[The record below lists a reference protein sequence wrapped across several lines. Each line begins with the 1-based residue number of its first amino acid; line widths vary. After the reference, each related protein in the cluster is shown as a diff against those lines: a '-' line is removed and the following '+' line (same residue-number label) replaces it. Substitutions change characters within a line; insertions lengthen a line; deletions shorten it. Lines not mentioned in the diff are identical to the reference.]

1 MPSSIPRT
9 RTNAHANV
17 KTTSLRALM
26 VAARLERGHADDARR
41 GHAEEGPPGHANGR
55 AEWSPE
61 RRTPDPA

>member
-9 RTNAHANV
+9 RTSARANV

-26 VAARLERGHADDARR
+26 VAARLERGDAGAARR
-41 GHAEEGPPGHANGR
+41 GHAEEGPPGNGNGR
-55 AEWSPE
+55 ARRPE